1 MERVMKKL
9 IHVISIAFIVSLAAC
24 SEGLTDKL
32 RYSTTHSYGSTY
44 ALQFISKNADLE
56 VAFDFE
62 RREIVVKGLKGKYII
77 KFSEVTS
84 IIFKANGASGM
95 FIIQTSNKKH
105 EISLIDKVD
114 FNVFAEE
121 MKSSLPDM
129 KLEIL

>member
-1 MERVMKKL
+1 MRKL
-9 IHVISIAFIVSLAAC
+9 IHVIFIAFVLSLMAC
-24 SEGLTDKL
+24 SDGLTDKL

-44 ALQFISKNADLE
+44 ALQFISKNEDLK

-62 RREIVVKGLKGKYII
+62 RREIVVKSLKDKYMI
-77 KFSEVTS
+77 KMSQVSS

-95 FIIQTSNKKH
+95 FIIQTPTKKH
-105 EISLIDKVD
+105 EIGLIDKVD

-129 KLEIL
+129 KLEFL

>member
-1 MERVMKKL
+1 MKKL
-9 IHVISIAFIVSLAAC
+9 RYLIAAAFIVSLMSC

-44 ALQFISKNADLE
+44 ALQFISKNEDLE

-62 RREIVVKGLKGKYII
+62 RRAILVKSLKDKYTIN
-77 KFSEVTS
+77 FSEVRS

-105 EISLIDKVD
+105 AIGLIDKVD

-121 MKSSLPDM
+121 MKSSLPNM